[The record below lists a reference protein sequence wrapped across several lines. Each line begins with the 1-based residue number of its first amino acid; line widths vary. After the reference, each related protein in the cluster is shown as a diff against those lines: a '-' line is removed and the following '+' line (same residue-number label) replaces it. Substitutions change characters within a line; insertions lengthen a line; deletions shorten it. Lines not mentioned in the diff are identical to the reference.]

1 MCRSSIRAFSPPSA
15 IGHSRCSD
23 ALRPRRRERK
33 NTQHRSFSSSSR
45 GCMMAGHVYVP
56 STLYSK
62 PIGGRTDTPTS
73 RPRHAPLVPRY
84 IPTVYIVQESFLYS
98 GRHQRYAGQLAAYK
112 HAPSRRHDR
121 LVYMTSI
128 HIANIQHLDPV
139 SEEEREERAAHSSC
153 STSSGGVVE
162 LVSAARATPTSST
175 LARLTSPR
183 KGARGEKNQ
192 VRL

>member
-23 ALRPRRRERK
+23 TLRPRRRERK

-45 GCMMAGHVYVP
+45 GCMMAGHVCVP

-84 IPTVYIVQESFLYS
+84 LRTVYIVQESFLYN
-98 GRHQRYAGQLAAYK
+98 GRHQRHRHQRHAGQLAAYK

-139 SEEEREERAAHSSC
+139 PEEKREERAAHSLC
-153 STSSGGVVE
+153 STSSGGMVE
-162 LVSAARATPTSST
+162 LVSAAQATPTSST

-183 KGARGEKNQ
+183 
-192 VRL
+192 